1 VSAPGADPFFGG
13 SVVFRR
19 FFAAGWAV
27 FALVIAAQRFVLAPI
42 DGVEMGV
49 GKALVLGF
57 AFSSLIA
64 LLSMAGLAVAR
75 AFPFR
80 ADRWLSALLLSMTVG
95 LVVVAAYSHLEVVV
109 RAALG
114 DPGAFPASLFPVAWV
129 MLLPGRV
136 GILFNMV
143 AVGNALRFFR
153 EAREREGAAARME
166 AQIAE
171 SRLELMKLRIQP
183 RLLFGMLDVLA
194 RLVRTDVAA
203 ADRALARLSDFLR
216 ATLYRD
222 AEAEAT
228 LEEESE
234 LLRLYLGVVAGSSG
248 LPAMLRV
255 DLEPAAA
262 DAEVPHLLLE
272 AVADVLLPPRGE
284 GSGAVSLALRAW
296 VEGERLRVEARGPS
310 APGAAA
316 PDAVAA
322 LAERLAGQYGDR
334 HRLELR
340 PAPGG
345 GAVLEMDLPLRG
357 AAEWETAETMSG
369 GEQGKEVLSPES

>member
-1 VSAPGADPFFGG
+1 VSARGADPVFGG
-13 SVVFRR
+13 SGLFRR
-19 FFAAGWAV
+19 FFAAGWGV
-27 FALVIAAQRFVLAPI
+27 FGVVIAAQRFFLARI
-42 DGVEMGV
+42 DGVELGA

-57 AFSSLIA
+57 ALSTLLA
-64 LLSMAGLAVAR
+64 LLAMAGLALAS

-80 ADRWLSALLLSMTVG
+80 ADRWLRALLLSGVLGIGIT
-95 LVVVAAYSHLEVVV
+95 AAYSHLEVVV
-109 RAALG
+109 RAVLG
-114 DPGAFPASLFPVAWV
+114 DPGAVPASLFPIAWV

-136 GILFNMV
+136 SLLFNMV

-153 EAREREGAAARME
+153 EAREREGASARLE

-194 RLVRTDVAA
+194 GLVRTDVAA

-222 AEAEAT
+222 AEAEST

-272 AVADVLLPPRGE
+272 AVADVLLPPRGAG
-284 GSGAVSLALRAW
+284 GSAVSLVLRAR
-296 VEGERLRVEARGPS
+296 VEGARLKVEARGPA
-310 APGAAA
+310 APGAA
-316 PDAVAA
+316 PDAVEA
-322 LAERLAGQYGDR
+322 LSERLAGQYGGR

-345 GAVLEMDLPLRG
+345 GAVLEMDLPLRVAVDG
-357 AAEWETAETMSG
+357 ELAEATSG
-369 GEQGKEVLSPES
+369 GARQAKEVLSP